1 MPHLAP
7 RIRQRART
15 DVSAVIP
22 ALEYRNDLVE
32 EDGALS
38 GAAEVEFHLDDAA
51 VSSTR
56 PVREFAMQKNKGK
69 KRTAGSN
76 LVLVSRSPL
85 D

>member
-15 DVSAVIP
+15 DVSTVVP
-22 ALEYRNDLVE
+22 ALEHRNDLVE
-32 EDGALS
+32 EHGALS
-38 GAAEVEFHLDDAA
+38 GAAAVEFHLDDAG
-51 VSSTR
+51 SSSAS
-56 PVREFAMQKNKGK
+56 PVCEFAIPKNKRR